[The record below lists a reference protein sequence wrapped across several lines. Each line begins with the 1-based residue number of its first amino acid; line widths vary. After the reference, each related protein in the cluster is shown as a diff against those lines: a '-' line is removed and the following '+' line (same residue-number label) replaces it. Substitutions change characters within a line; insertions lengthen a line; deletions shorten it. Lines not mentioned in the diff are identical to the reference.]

1 MFQQLTGHM
10 NCIAI
15 DDEKPGLD
23 LICAYISETP
33 FLEMKG
39 AFSSHV
45 DALAFLMENPVDL
58 IISDIELNAGINGM
72 QLYSSLP
79 YRPMI
84 IFVTAHADYA
94 VKSYS
99 LNAVDYLL
107 KPVSQERFFQAVNKA
122 YEQLMHKRNSV
133 PLQPLQSVVPM
144 QTARDYIFVKTE
156 NRLQKVLLKDLLYIE
171 AFGDYV
177 RLHINGVEP
186 LLSQQSLT
194 LFESNLSDNF
204 VRVHRSYIV
213 ALDKIDEIVRQR
225 IRIGDEMIPISDNY
239 KKDFFNKINL

>member
-1 MFQQLTGHM
+1 M

-23 LICAYISETP
+23 LICAYIRETP

-39 AFSSHV
+39 AFSSCT

-58 IISDIELNAGINGM
+58 IISDIELNASINGM
-72 QLYSSLP
+72 QLYSSLT

-94 VKSYS
+94 VKSYT

-107 KPVSQERFFQAVNKA
+107 KPVSRERFFQAVNKA
-122 YEQLMHKRNSV
+122 YEQLMHKRNFIL
-133 PLQPLQSVVPM
+133 PQPSQSASPM
-144 QTARDYIFVKTE
+144 QTVRDYIFVKTE
-156 NRLQKVLLKDLLYIE
+156 NRLQKVLLKDLLYLE

-177 RLHINGVEP
+177 KLHIQGSQP

-194 LFESNLSDNF
+194 SFESNLSDNF

-213 ALDKIDEIVRQR
+213 ALDKIDEVVRQR
-225 IRIGDEMIPISDNY
+225 IRIADALIPISESY
-239 KKDFFNKINL
+239 RKDFLNRINL

>member
-1 MFQQLTGHM
+1 M

-23 LICAYISETP
+23 LICAYIRETP
-33 FLEMKG
+33 FLELKG
-39 AFSSHV
+39 AFSSHA
-45 DALAFLMENPVDL
+45 DALDFLMKNNVDL
-58 IISDIELNAGINGM
+58 IISDIELNASINGM

-107 KPVSQERFFQAVNKA
+107 KPVSQERFFSAVNKA
-122 YEQLMHKRNSV
+122 YEQFTHKRKA
-133 PLQPLQSVVPM
+133 
-144 QTARDYIFVKTE
+144 THDYIFIKTE
-156 NRLQKVLLKDLLYIE
+156 NRLQKVLLKDILYLE

-177 RLHINGVEP
+177 KFHLQEAEP
-186 LLSQQSLT
+186 QLSQQSLT
-194 LFESNLSDNF
+194 SFEPKLSDNF
-204 VRVHRSYIV
+204 IRVHRSYIV

-225 IRIGDEMIPISDNY
+225 IRIGDELIPISDSY
-239 KKDFFNKINL
+239 KKEVFDRINI